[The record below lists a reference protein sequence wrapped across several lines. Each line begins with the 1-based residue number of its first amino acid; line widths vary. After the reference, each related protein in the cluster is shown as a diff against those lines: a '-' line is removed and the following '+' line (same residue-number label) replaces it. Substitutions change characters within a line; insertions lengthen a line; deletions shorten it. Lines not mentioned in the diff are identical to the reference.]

1 MNRAQRRAAA
11 HLKRGPAAQS
21 HADRFAGL
29 WLLDN
34 ARPNA
39 PGERA
44 GAHVKTRVFF
54 DRLCDGSA
62 SLDDFDHVGM
72 VINMCKIRAI
82 EIDATLA
89 DMLER
94 AQDAM
99 TECQARYRRLG
110 RFGFTGPE
118 LTHMRDAI
126 DACEA
131 IIDAS
136 SPLQMRSAR
145 RIAIDAVLGEKGA
158 WRRIE
163 AQFDR
168 PGVAA

>member
-11 HLKRGPAAQS
+11 HQK
-21 HADRFAGL
+21 HAGANQNPRDLFAGL

-34 ARPNA
+34 ARPYQS
-39 PGERA
+39 GEKA
-44 GAHVKTRVFF
+44 GAHVKTRSFF
-54 DRLCDGSA
+54 EDLCNGRADTDR
-62 SLDDFDHVGM
+62 FDHVAM
-72 VINMCKIRAI
+72 VINMCKVRALD
-82 EIDATLA
+82 IDETLA

-99 TECQARYRRLG
+99 TACQARYRRLG

-145 RIAIDAVLGEKGA
+145 RIAIDTVLGEKGA

-163 AQFDR
+163 AQFGR
-168 PGVAA
+168 VAA